1 MKEVTYKDA
10 GVDLS
15 EYGTLVGHIVKQ
27 LGGSIKRSR
36 QGLFAGAIE
45 LRGAGRGDLM
55 VSSIDGV
62 GTKAKVATASGS
74 HSGIGRD
81 IVAHCVN
88 DILAVGARPLA
99 FLDYVGFSR
108 LDTAVFKKLISG
120 IVRECRRHDM
130 ELLGGETAEMPGVY
144 HDGEYDL
151 VGCIIGVARKRLLL
165 DGSRIRK
172 GDLII
177 GLPSNGLHTNG
188 YSLARDVLFKRRRMK
203 LGSRPGPL
211 RTSLG
216 RALLKPHTSY
226 FNEVYPLVEKRVLRG
241 IAHITGGGIPGNLC
255 RILPAGCGA
264 RLRSGLWRVPPVF
277 DLIAQKGPV
286 KRDEMFRVFNM
297 GLGMLLV
304 AAQADIPEILKC
316 TRSAKIVGEVVEGD
330 GAVVIE

>member
-1 MKEVTYKDA
+1 MKAVTSRDA

-15 EYGTLVGHIVKQ
+15 EYGALVGHIVKR

-45 LRGAGRGDLM
+45 LKGAGRGDLM

-62 GTKAKVATASGS
+62 GTKVKVATAFGS

-88 DILAVGARPLA
+88 DILAIGARPVA
-99 FLDYVGFSR
+99 FLDYVGFSK

-120 IVRECRRHDM
+120 MVRECRRYDI

-144 HDGEYDL
+144 RDGEYDL
-151 VGCIIGVARKRLLL
+151 VGCIIGVARKRCML

-188 YSLARDVLFKRRRMK
+188 YSLAREVLLERRRMN
-203 LGSRPGPL
+203 LGARPAGL

-216 RALLKPHTSY
+216 KTLLKPHANY
-226 FNEVYPLVEKRVLRG
+226 FDEVYPLVEKRLLRG

-255 RILPAGCGA
+255 RILPPKCGA
-264 RLRSGLWRVPPVF
+264 RLRSGLWRVPPIF
-277 DLIAQKGPV
+277 KLIGEQGPV
-286 KRDEMFRVFNM
+286 RRDEMFRVFNM

-304 AAQADIPEILKC
+304 AARADIPEIMKR
-316 TRSAKIVGEVVEGD
+316 TKSAKIVGEVVEGD

>member
-15 EYGTLVGHIVKQ
+15 EYGALVGHIVKK
-27 LGGSIKRSR
+27 LGGAVSRKR
-36 QGLFAGAIE
+36 QGLFAGAVE
-45 LRGAGRGDLM
+45 VKGAGRGSLL

-62 GTKAKVATASGS
+62 GTKVKVATAFGS

-88 DILAVGARPLA
+88 DILAVGARPVA

-108 LDTAVFKKLISG
+108 LDESVFKQIISG
-120 IVRECRRHDM
+120 IVRECRRHDIA
-130 ELLGGETAEMPGVY
+130 LIGGETAEMPGVY
-144 HDGEYDL
+144 RDGEYDL
-151 VGCIIGVARKRLLL
+151 VGCIMGTVRKRDML

-188 YSLARDVLFKRRRMK
+188 YSLAREVLIKRRRMN
-203 LGSRPGPL
+203 LESRPGGL
-211 RTSLG
+211 RISLG
-216 RALLKPHTSY
+216 KALLRPHYNY
-226 FNEVYPLVEKRVLRG
+226 FGEVFPLVERGLLKG

-255 RILPAGCGA
+255 RILPGRCDA
-264 RLRSGLWRVPPVF
+264 RLRSGLWRVPPIF
-277 DLIAQKGPV
+277 DLIREAGPV
-286 KRDEMFRVFNM
+286 RREEMFRVFNM

-304 AAQADIPEILKC
+304 ATQAHIPQIMKA
-316 TRSAKIVGEVVEGD
+316 TKSARVVGEVVGGE